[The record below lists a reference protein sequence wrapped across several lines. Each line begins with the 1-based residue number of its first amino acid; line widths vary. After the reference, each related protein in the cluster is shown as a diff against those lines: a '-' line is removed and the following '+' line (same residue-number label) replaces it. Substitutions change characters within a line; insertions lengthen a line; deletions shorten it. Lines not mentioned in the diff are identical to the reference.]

1 MKQCPLHPFKACP
14 RLLSINSSTRR
25 GDTIMNT
32 TTPSATRLIRLP
44 EVLHKTGYKKAW
56 IYRLISENR
65 FPKPIKL
72 GSRAVAFIE
81 AEIDQWISDAIS
93 NSRMAR

>member
-1 MKQCPLHPFKACP
+1 
-14 RLLSINSSTRR
+14 
-25 GDTIMNT
+25 MNT
-32 TTPSATRLIRLP
+32 ATLNTTRLIRLP

-72 GSRAVAFIE
+72 GLRAVAFIE
-81 AEIDQWISDAIS
+81 VEIDQWISETIS
-93 NSRMAR
+93 NSRKSR

>member
-1 MKQCPLHPFKACP
+1 
-14 RLLSINSSTRR
+14 
-25 GDTIMNT
+25 MNT
-32 TTPSATRLIRLP
+32 STTQTTRLIRLP
-44 EVLHKTGYKKAW
+44 EVLHKTGYRKAW

-81 AEIDQWISDAIS
+81 AEIEQWILERVIE
-93 NSRMAR
+93 SRK